1 MWKSGSRDEGIAIS
15 HTTADGDFM
24 NAVMNPD

>member
-1 MWKSGSRDEGIAIS
+1 MWKSRSRDEGIAVS

-24 NAVMNPD
+24 NA